1 MMDLDDDNM
10 SDTPPRSI
18 ESDASDADERSVPGS
33 GEQARVLLA
42 LEEEGWPHR
51 HGNCMALISCE

>member
-1 MMDLDDDNM
+1 MGDFDDICM
-10 SDTPPRSI
+10 SETPPKNPI
-18 ESDASDADERSVPGS
+18 YYASDGEERSVPGP

-42 LEEEGWPHR
+42 LEEEEWPHR